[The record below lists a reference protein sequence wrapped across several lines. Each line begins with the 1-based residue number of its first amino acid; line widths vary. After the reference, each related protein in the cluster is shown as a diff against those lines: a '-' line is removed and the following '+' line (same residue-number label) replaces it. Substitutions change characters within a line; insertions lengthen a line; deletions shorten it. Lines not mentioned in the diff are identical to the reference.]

1 MMWVNQSNS
10 DSERKDKNAP
20 AKLSAKRL
28 LQMRREID
36 YIDEELSDLLLR
48 RLEIAGAIG
57 SLKED
62 LGLPLRDVS
71 REDAVLEK
79 VATRVGDSPL
89 AKHIV
94 KLFLSIV
101 DESCLVQK
109 ESKHV

>member
-1 MMWVNQSNS
+1 MFANSSGS
-10 DSERKDKNAP
+10 DSESKDKNAP
-20 AKLSAKRL
+20 ARLSAKRL

-48 RLEIAGAIG
+48 RFQLAGAVG

-94 KLFLSIV
+94 KLFLAIV
-101 DESCLVQK
+101 DESCLVQNELK
-109 ESKHV
+109 NS